1 MPWGSG
7 ERCYQPEVGSGEEEY
22 VVDHSTIMIG
32 IMMGILGSIGINI
45 GNNMQAL
52 GLSIQQRDQ
61 RTKKPPVWYIGT
73 AIFLSASIINC
84 SQLPLPNL
92 LPVARRVRLH
102 RKVAPAFAVVAFG
115 FAPAAILAPLESIQF
130 VANVVFGRVVNKAN
144 ITFRMYAGS
153 FLIVAGTTVS
163 IAFGPK
169 SVYKFGLHHLKCFWV
184 APGWIFYLLCVIAIG
199 VTMECVHRKYQ
210 RAKLAGAAL
219 AHSDTIMPVAFA
231 MSSATVGTQS
241 VVQAKILSE
250 LMELLLGLH
259 ETYVATDYFLYVT
272 LLLFLSTVVV
282 WLYRLNQALS
292 LYDPLFIIPLLQVS
306 ACHRPPVSRLRTPRA
321 LTPLVHRAHRAR
333 SRTTSCSQSFR
344 VEYISRSLSICSR
357 APAK

>member
-73 AIFLSASIINC
+73 AIFLSASIIN
-84 SQLPLPNL
+84 
-92 LPVARRVRLH
+92 
-102 RKVAPAFAVVAFG
+102 FVAFG

-163 IAFGPK
+163 IAFGPN

-292 LYDPLFIIPLLQVS
+292 LYDPLFIIPLLQSNYIMFAVISGGIYFQEFVDMQPYQWVLFWGGIS
-306 ACHRPPVSRLRTPRA
+306 AMFYGLYMLAPTKPKADFPKELPAVVTA
-321 LTPLVHRAHRAR
+321 VQAPL
-333 SRTTSCSQSFR
+333 
-344 VEYISRSLSICSR
+344 
-357 APAK
+357 